1 MTDTQKQP
9 FYKKKWFIIIAV
21 IVVIG
26 AIFSP
31 DDEDK
36 KDTPKPVKVEENT
49 KPVEKKEENAKTNDS
64 PYEELAKYA
73 FGEDVKCEVIE
84 GWGDDNKPKITRIN
98 ITDSGEPMVQPFLI
112 NVFSYLKKTKE
123 KGLDYESVFFILRS
137 KKTDGKEYPYAKIEI
152 EKEAADNFDFNTK
165 DPVDL
170 KAIAKTYD
178 APDAKEVS
186 TQKTPTPASA
196 PKDSLSND
204 DKKAALTAYIT
215 EIFKDDCDVEIEV
228 ENNTFM
234 IHLYPKDSDLK
245 EEILAIMLDSKNP
258 QLLEEWEQ
266 LRQSLLSA
274 SKSIK
279 EQIDENVSISIHNP
293 LNSEAILLTV
303 FNDFVFQDFIKGN
316 N

>member
-26 AIFSP
+26 SIFSP

-36 KDTPKPVKVEENT
+36 KDTPKPVEVEENT
-49 KPVEKKEENAKTNDS
+49 KPVEKNEENAKTNDS

-152 EKEAADNFDFNTK
+152 EKEAADNFDFNSK

-170 KAIAKTYD
+170 KAIATIYD
-178 APDAKEVS
+178 APDAKEIS
-186 TQKTPTPASA
+186 SKESPTTTPKTTV
-196 PKDSLSND
+196 SND
-204 DKKAALTAYIT
+204 DTKKFLTAYIK
-215 EIFKDDCDVEIEV
+215 EYFKDDYDISIEE
-228 ENNTFM
+228 ENDTVM
-234 IHLYPKDSDLK
+234 INMYPKEPELK
-245 EEILAIMLDSKNP
+245 KSIMTLMLDPTNP
-258 QLLEEWEQ
+258 QLLNGWEQ
-266 LRQSLLSA
+266 MSQNFLTV
-274 SKSIK
+274 SKNLK
-279 EQIDENVSISIHNP
+279 EQIDENVSILILNP
-293 LNSEAILLTV
+293 LNPEAALLVT
-303 FNDFVFQDFIKGN
+303 FNDFIFSDFTKDN
-316 N
+316 